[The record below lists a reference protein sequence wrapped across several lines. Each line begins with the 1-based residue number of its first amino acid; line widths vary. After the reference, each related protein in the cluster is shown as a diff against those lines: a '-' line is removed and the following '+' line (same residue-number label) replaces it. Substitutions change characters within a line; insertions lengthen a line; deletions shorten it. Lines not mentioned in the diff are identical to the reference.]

1 MAGPSA
7 FKLDEA
13 GERGNDGIGPALV
26 EAGSADLVMNVSRF
40 ESPRRL

>member
-1 MAGPSA
+1 MKPANVATMA
-7 FKLDEA
+7 
-13 GERGNDGIGPALV
+13 IGPALV